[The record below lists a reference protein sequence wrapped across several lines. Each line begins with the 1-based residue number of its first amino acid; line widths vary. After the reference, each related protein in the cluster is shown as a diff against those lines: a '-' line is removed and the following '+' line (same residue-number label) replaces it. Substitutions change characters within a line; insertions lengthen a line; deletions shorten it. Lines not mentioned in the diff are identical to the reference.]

1 MEVAISK
8 KKNTTKKDIIKNIFL
23 KIGLPAT
30 YSKKIINDII
40 QILTINL
47 ILSNKVK
54 IKNFGTFMLKTKN
67 ERIGR
72 NPKNKETH
80 IIKKRVVISFK
91 TAEALK
97 IKINKNA

>member
-1 MEVAISK
+1 
-8 KKNTTKKDIIKNIFL
+8 
-23 KIGLPAT
+23 
-30 YSKKIINDII
+30 
-40 QILTINL
+40 
-47 ILSNKVK
+47 
-54 IKNFGTFMLKTKN
+54 MLKTKN